1 MKAVNINGIITIYQS
16 VPNVL
21 KPSTG
26 TYLNASA
33 MSDEALLNAGCFD
46 LIIDENYDDRIH
58 NLGDVYW
65 EVENTV
71 FRKDAEDKTWS
82 ETVSE
87 LKTRRINNFKSIVNS
102 ELQKTDWYI
111 IRSVDNGDDCPSI
124 ITDERA
130 ELRSQADVVESEIN
144 ALTTKKNVMQYDFPN
159 IS

>member
-1 MKAVNINGIITIYQS
+1 MKAVNINGIITVYQS

-21 KPSTG
+21 KTSTG

-33 MSDEALLNAGCFD
+33 LSDEDLLNAGCFD
-46 LIIDENYDDRIH
+46 LIIDENYDSRIH
-58 NLGDVYW
+58 NLGEVYW
-65 EVENTV
+65 DVENTV

-82 ETVSE
+82 ETVGE

-111 IRSVDNGDDCPSI
+111 IRSVDNGDDVPSI

-130 ELRSQADVVESEIN
+130 ELRSQSDLCETEIN
-144 ALTTKKNVMQYDFPN
+144 SKTTKKNVMQYDFPN
-159 IS
+159 VS

>member
-21 KPSTG
+21 KTSTG

-58 NLGDVYW
+58 NLGEVYW
-65 EVENTV
+65 DVENTV

-130 ELRSQADVVESEIN
+130 ELRSQSDVVESEIN

-159 IS
+159 VS

>member
-21 KPSTG
+21 KTSTG

-46 LIIDENYDDRIH
+46 LIIDENYDSRIH
-58 NLGDVYW
+58 NLGEVYW
-65 EVENTV
+65 DTENTV

-87 LKTRRINNFKSIVNS
+87 LKTRRINHFKSIVNS

-111 IRSVDNGDDCPSI
+111 IRSVDNGDDVPSI

-130 ELRSQADVVESEIN
+130 ELRSQSDLCETEIN
-144 ALTTKKNVMQYDFPN
+144 SKTTKKNVMQYDFPN

>member
-21 KPSTG
+21 KTSTG

-46 LIIDENYDDRIH
+46 LIIDENYDSRIH
-58 NLGDVYW
+58 NLGEVYW
-65 EVENTV
+65 DTENTV

-111 IRSVDNGDDCPSI
+111 IRSVDNGDDVPSI

-130 ELRSQADVVESEIN
+130 ELRSQSDLCETEIN
-144 ALTTKKNVMQYDFPN
+144 SKTTKKNVMQYDFPN